1 MIKKI
6 FVWSLIA
13 GGVLFAVNS
22 VRPGVI
28 STAMKRV
35 HAKFERS
42 INPEFELARIR
53 DQIAQL
59 TPDMYKNFHR
69 VAQEMVEVERL
80 KGKADDLQARLD
92 VAKSELAVLTEA
104 VEKGTTRVSING
116 RDFKVTDLRGKLR
129 TCQNLEGELNR
140 TKQIYEAKKTGVEA
154 ARQQL
159 AEVKKQ
165 KEELEV
171 LAAQYEADLKMLA
184 LEQTKVKVQLDD
196 SRLAE
201 IKQSMENL
209 RERIDVE
216 RRTAELA
223 DQFKNDTITE
233 KKPVATKDVV
243 EEARDYLG
251 SDRKIDATK
260 K

>member
-6 FVWSLIA
+6 IFWSLLV

-22 VRPGVI
+22 IRPGVI
-28 STAMKRV
+28 STTFKRV
-35 HAKFERS
+35 HAKFERQIS
-42 INPEFELARIR
+42 PEFELARIR

-59 TPDMYKNFHR
+59 TPDMYRNLSR

-80 KGKADDLQARLD
+80 KGKTEDLQTRLD
-92 VAKSELAVLTEA
+92 VAKNELAILTEA

-116 RDFKVTDLRGKLR
+116 REFNVTHIKDRLR
-129 TCQNLEGELNR
+129 TCRNLEGELNR
-140 TKQIYEAKKTGVEA
+140 TKQIYEAKKAGVEA

-159 AEVKKQ
+159 AEMKRQ

-171 LAAQYEADLKMLA
+171 LAAQYEADLKTLA
-184 LEQTKVKVQLDD
+184 LEQTKAKLQLDD

-201 IKQSMENL
+201 IKQSIENL
-209 RERIDVE
+209 RERIEVE

-223 DQFKNDTITE
+223 DQFKNDTIAE
-233 KKPVATKDVV
+233 KKPVVTKDAV